1 MVSSGNYLIIADN
14 LEKIIN
20 SKNSK
25 NIAINFI
32 KNYPS
37 FFDSRK
43 GKFERWHRLGKKKNS
58 FFKVNE
64 NKFINHF
71 EKINKNE
78 KIFRNRKSN

>member
-1 MVSSGNYLIIADN
+1 MKLLLLTAGGRSGADFFQSLTDEHPQILQFPGVIIADN

-32 KNYPS
+32 KYYPS

-43 GKFERWHRLGKKKNS
+43 GKFERWHRLGKKNS
-58 FFKVNE
+58 FLK
-64 NKFINHF
+64 
-71 EKINKNE
+71 
-78 KIFRNRKSN
+78 